1 MPGIDHLKD
10 QPLWSESVYLD
21 CVSADGET
29 GFVVRLCRYPT
40 EGTAWLWAHVF
51 LPGETYAYT
60 DHYLPCTPDVSPVDG
75 EKVVYRLDH
84 EADMSM
90 TRAGPRMAPTAAGVS
105 ISAMAHLSPHPP
117 HGAGKHE
124 VHLVATFAPLG
135 ASGTTVPGR
144 VELLGEVR
152 VSADVDGEEL
162 KFTGFGQWHEQHQEQ
177 PRFLRPFTYALAVA
191 MDPETFLL
199 ATEEDTDTPWP
210 VQFFIHGDAY
220 KLWGVIES
228 DRHLFGVAEGHLH
241 LLGTDQLG
249 RDILSRLFFA
259 TRTSLTIGV
268 VGLLISFVLGLI
280 IGGISG
286 FFGGGVDDAIQ
297 RFIEFIRS
305 IPTLP
310 LWMALA
316 AALPRDWTPQRVY
329 FMITIILGLLG
340 WTHLARRVR
349 GKLLSLREEDF
360 VVAARIAGSSDARII
375 VRHMLPSFLSY
386 IIVDLSISFP
396 YMILAETS
404 LSFIGLGL
412 RSPVISWGVLLQDAQ
427 NIQSIALYPWLFT
440 PVAFVVLS
448 VMAFSFVGDG
458 ARDAA
463 DPYSR

>member
-1 MPGIDHLKD
+1 MTQITEAVDVAPRPAPPPPGIAKELEIKYYTASQFQLMWWKFKKHRLA
-10 QPLWSESVYLD
+10 LIGMVLL
-21 CVSADGET
+21 GI
-29 GFVVRLCRYPT
+29 FVFIALFAEV
-40 EGTAWLWAHVF
+40 
-51 LPGETYAYT
+51 
-60 DHYLPCTPDVSPVDG
+60 
-75 EKVVYRLDH
+75 
-84 EADMSM
+84 
-90 TRAGPRMAPTAAGVS
+90 
-105 ISAMAHLSPHPP
+105 LSPYTP
-117 HGAGKHE
+117 GARTPNY
-124 VHLVATFAPLG
+124 LF
-135 ASGTTVPGR
+135 GR
-144 VELLGEVR
+144 PQTLHF
-152 VSADVDGEEL
+152 VDAEGN
-162 KFTGFGQWHEQHQEQ
+162 FH
-177 PRFLRPFTYALAVA
+177 LRPFTYALTAA

-199 ATEEDTDTPWP
+199 EVKEDTSEPWP
-210 VQFFIHGDAY
+210 VYFFVRGNPY
-220 KLWGVIES
+220 KMWGIIES
-228 DRHLFGVAEGHLH
+228 NIHLFGVEEGHLH

-249 RDILSRLFFA
+249 RDLLSRLFHA

-268 VGLLISFVLGLI
+268 VGLFISFFLGLI

-286 FFGGGVDDAIQ
+286 FFGGSIDDVIQ

-316 AALPRDWTPQRVY
+316 AALPREWSPQRVY
-329 FMITIILGLLG
+329 FTITILLGLLG

-375 VRHMLPSFLSY
+375 ARHLLPSFLSY

-412 RSPVISWGVLLQDAQ
+412 RAPVISWGVLLQDAQ
-427 NIQSIALYPWLFT
+427 NIQAIALYPWLFT
-440 PVAFVVLS
+440 PVAFVIIS

-458 ARDAA
+458 MRDAA

>member
-1 MPGIDHLKD
+1 MAQITEAVEVGPRPAL
-10 QPLWSESVYLD
+10 PLGGGRREADLRYYTASQFQLMWWKFRKHRLALVGTAVLGVFLFIALFAEFLAPYATGNRSPEYLYGPPQTLHF
-21 CVSADGET
+21 VNADG
-29 GFVVRLCRYPT
+29 
-40 EGTAWLWAHVF
+40 
-51 LPGETYAYT
+51 
-60 DHYLPCTPDVSPVDG
+60 
-75 EKVVYRLDH
+75 
-84 EADMSM
+84 
-90 TRAGPRMAPTAAGVS
+90 
-105 ISAMAHLSPHPP
+105 
-117 HGAGKHE
+117 
-124 VHLVATFAPLG
+124 
-135 ASGTTVPGR
+135 
-144 VELLGEVR
+144 
-152 VSADVDGEEL
+152 
-162 KFTGFGQWHEQHQEQ
+162 KFQW
-177 PRFLRPFTYALAVA
+177 RPFTNALTLA
-191 MDPETFLL
+191 MNPKTFLL
-199 ATEEDTDTPWP
+199 EIKEDTDTPWP
-210 VQFFIHGDAY
+210 VYFFVKGDPY
-220 KLWGVIES
+220 TLWGFIKS
-228 DRHLFGVAEGHLH
+228 DLHLFGVAEGHLH

-249 RDILSRLFFA
+249 RDLLSRLLFA

-268 VGLLISFVLGLI
+268 VGLAISFFLGLI
-280 IGGISG
+280 IGGVSG

-316 AALPRDWTPQRVY
+316 ASLPRDWSPQRVY
-329 FMITIILGLLG
+329 FTITILLGLLG

-360 VVAARIAGSSDARII
+360 VVAARIAGSSDTRII
-375 VRHMLPSFLSY
+375 ARHMLPSFLSY

-440 PVAFVVLS
+440 PVAFVILA